1 MKPNKQPKKTQKQAI
16 LEYIRTHGSITSMQA
31 EGIGCRR
38 LASRI
43 CDLKK
48 DGYKIVDEWITVKSR
63 WGKGTAEVK
72 RYSLND

>member
-1 MKPNKQPKKTQKQAI
+1 MKPNTQPKITQKQAI

-31 EGIGCRR
+31 EDIGCRR

-48 DGYKIVDEWITVKSR
+48 DGYKIVDEWITVKTR
-63 WGKGTAEVK
+63 WGNGKTEVK
-72 RYSLND
+72 RYSLNG